1 MAYNEDKP
9 QSSGAIY
16 PNNYKESGTK
26 QPDFTGSIEI
36 TKPLLKEIVD
46 KMKNGEV
53 EEEGGVKV
61 RVALWDNLSK
71 KGNKY
76 FYTRMDIPE
85 QKREKPITPVVKET
99 PELSDDDIPF

>member
-61 RVALWDNLSK
+61 RVALWDNLSRTQRL
-71 KGNKY
+71 GVLNMVI
-76 FYTRMDIPE
+76 FYAHLKNI
-85 QKREKPITPVVKET
+85 
-99 PELSDDDIPF
+99 

>member
-1 MAYNEDKP
+1 MAYEDKP

-36 TKPLLKEIVD
+36 SKPLLKEIVD

-61 RVALWDNLSK
+61 RVALWDNTSK

-85 QKREKPITPVVKET
+85 QKREKPTPPVVEET